1 MTGVPLKPSALAQ
14 RVKPA
19 GAAFVG
25 LLVLGLNVMFAL
37 KGSFFF
43 PFGTLLGCALFLAGG
58 FGVIVGEPDDP
69 YGIRPTWFK
78 VGIGACAIIGVVIG
92 LFVNAQIA
100 A

>member
-1 MTGVPLKPSALAQ
+1 MTSGPQKPSAFAQ

-43 PFGTLLGCALFLAGG
+43 PFGTLLGAALLLAGG
-58 FGVIVGEPDDP
+58 FGVVVGEPDDP
-69 YGIRPTWFK
+69 YGNRPMWFK
-78 VGIGACAIIGVVIG
+78 VGIAACAIVGVVIG
-92 LFVNAQIA
+92 LIVNAQIA